1 MHMTGSTMCYKRE
14 DEHNRRENDTP
25 PIILAT
31 LVVTREN
38 FDLTPLSAGIS

>member
-1 MHMTGSTMCYKRE
+1 MHMTGSTTCYKRE

-31 LVVTREN
+31 LLVNRKPST
-38 FDLTPLSAGIS
+38 